1 MVRRSGESTNRNGR
15 HKALV
20 TALLLGTA
28 TVGFVGGISQRA
40 IAQSSTKTAFSI
52 PAGPLNRALAIFGR
66 QSGLQITYNPAIA
79 ANKRTN
85 GATGQ
90 MDHAQAIGQI
100 LQGSGLSYSFPN
112 AKTVTIAG
120 RATDAASQGV
130 PIDASGSTLLNTI
143 TVTGG
148 QDISPTDAPYRTAA
162 PTSYISKENIDH
174 FRGSSPADIF
184 RGTPGVMSGDARN
197 GGAVDVNI
205 RGMQGFGRVAT
216 TVDGAENG
224 VTVYQGYQ
232 GLSNRTYIDPD
243 FIGGVEITKGSNVAS
258 RGIAGNVAIRT
269 INADDIIKPGNSWG
283 IRIKGEYGGNSATPH
298 AGAKGGYQWPYWPSA
313 DPVAI
318 PSKDGMGR
326 PSLFTPTSGSGSVV
340 AAIKDENY
348 DFLAGYAY
356 RKRGN
361 YYAGK
366 HGPAADHVNLGPKN
380 ICNTYGYCQYWPNYI
395 DNGGLTNYRA
405 GEEVLNTQSLSES
418 YLAKATLRFDGGHTL
433 QLGYTGYR
441 GEAGDLLASRFT
453 GDRGQ
458 PTQQEQT
465 SGTRLDTG
473 TMRYS
478 WKPDDN
484 DLIDLKANLWLTQL
498 EMRNVRRGSPMP
510 TPGSIGLP
518 AKYRTGSDTIM
529 YGGDVSNTSKFDL
542 DRFGSV
548 DFTYGLSYLNEDTR
562 PSGYTDF
569 LEGWLNL
576 RNAYRQEAGAYGKV
590 AYKPVDW
597 LTINGGL
604 RYSHYW
610 SHDRSHSAISQQ
622 ELNSKP
628 DRNSGGVSPSVGVTV
643 EPFDGA
649 QLYANYSD
657 ALRYPSLFES
667 VSAFTIIPNPDLKPE
682 RSSNWEIGVNYT
694 HDDLL
699 SDDDRGMVKFGY
711 FNWDVKDYIAR
722 AFRDFQNPDGS
733 TWSGMQVYNIDR
745 AKFSGLEFSSRYESN
760 GFTADLTANYY
771 LGIQYCRTDE
781 TCGSKSLYGDYGTN
795 FVPPKYSVDLT
806 VSQKMLDDRLTV
818 GGRVS
823 YIGPRAIGHGDVT
836 ATGAAQFIALT
847 RWKPYALI
855 DVYADYKI
863 TDALTATARIE
874 NLTDKYYVDPLG
886 LVNQPGPGRTFYLG
900 LTSDFGGDQ
909 KLPRLSPFSRS
920 RGELPGVDWTG
931 FYAGIHAGMISGRTW
946 GVTTALDGTADPVS
960 ASESADHTFGNT
972 AMFGLQA
979 GYNYQ
984 FNNRWVVCIEADVS
998 KTRMRGA
1005 QVSLNDKSWLAPASD
1020 AMGIQAVTHYDI
1032 DWTGSVRG
1040 RLGYAL
1046 NGKWLVYGTAGLAFL
1061 HEKEL
1066 RDQYHYAEN
1075 YYGGESSTGLL
1086 YIDQDSSLR
1095 AGLTIGAGAEYAIN
1109 DRWSIKVD
1117 YAYSRY
1123 GNRDFKFDNGRAG
1136 TGGNYT
1142 TSEQIGTNTIP
1153 PDQFFCSQYGVLCDP
1168 SEVPVYQTTEHQGKS
1183 NVVNGRRASSSLDT
1197 HAFKLGLNYHF

>member
-484 DLIDLKANLWLTQL
+484 DLIDLKANLWHDFGGTDRVDF
-498 EMRNVRRGSPMP
+498 EGTDIS
-510 TPGSIGLP
+510 
-518 AKYRTGSDTIM
+518 TGSRSTSFEFGGGVVAKMTDKVSVFATAD
-529 YGGDVSNTSKFDL
+529 YTTNLGGDRRRVLEVTWALEQFQEKYVRFSVRNCAKKR
-542 DRFGSV
+542 DRAVQRFRETVNHSSV
-548 DFTYGLSYLNEDTR
+548 DG
-562 PSGYTDF
+562 F
-569 LEGWLNL
+569 LLPVPRGEGV
-576 RNAYRQEAGAYGKV
+576 R
-590 AYKPVDW
+590 
-597 LTINGGL
+597 
-604 RYSHYW
+604 
-610 SHDRSHSAISQQ
+610 
-622 ELNSKP
+622 
-628 DRNSGGVSPSVGVTV
+628 
-643 EPFDGA
+643 
-649 QLYANYSD
+649 
-657 ALRYPSLFES
+657 
-667 VSAFTIIPNPDLKPE
+667 
-682 RSSNWEIGVNYT
+682 
-694 HDDLL
+694 
-699 SDDDRGMVKFGY
+699 
-711 FNWDVKDYIAR
+711 
-722 AFRDFQNPDGS
+722 
-733 TWSGMQVYNIDR
+733 
-745 AKFSGLEFSSRYESN
+745 
-760 GFTADLTANYY
+760 
-771 LGIQYCRTDE
+771 RTDE
-781 TCGSKSLYGDYGTN
+781 GQRQPLKVRPTRYPPGKSAKEDLAQRLFEKGRQPLPMPLSARLVIDAM
-795 FVPPKYSVDLT
+795 VLDAPAMADADIVLDDVVDLRH
-806 VSQKMLDDRLTV
+806 S
-818 GGRVS
+818 
-823 YIGPRAIGHGDVT
+823 
-836 ATGAAQFIALT
+836 
-847 RWKPYALI
+847 
-855 DVYADYKI
+855 
-863 TDALTATARIE
+863 
-874 NLTDKYYVDPLG
+874 
-886 LVNQPGPGRTFYLG
+886 
-900 LTSDFGGDQ
+900 
-909 KLPRLSPFSRS
+909 
-920 RGELPGVDWTG
+920 
-931 FYAGIHAGMISGRTW
+931 
-946 GVTTALDGTADPVS
+946 
-960 ASESADHTFGNT
+960 
-972 AMFGLQA
+972 
-979 GYNYQ
+979 
-984 FNNRWVVCIEADVS
+984 
-998 KTRMRGA
+998 
-1005 QVSLNDKSWLAPASD
+1005 
-1020 AMGIQAVTHYDI
+1020 
-1032 DWTGSVRG
+1032 
-1040 RLGYAL
+1040 
-1046 NGKWLVYGTAGLAFL
+1046 
-1061 HEKEL
+1061 
-1066 RDQYHYAEN
+1066 
-1075 YYGGESSTGLL
+1075 
-1086 YIDQDSSLR
+1086 
-1095 AGLTIGAGAEYAIN
+1095 
-1109 DRWSIKVD
+1109 
-1117 YAYSRY
+1117 
-1123 GNRDFKFDNGRAG
+1123 
-1136 TGGNYT
+1136 
-1142 TSEQIGTNTIP
+1142 
-1153 PDQFFCSQYGVLCDP
+1153 
-1168 SEVPVYQTTEHQGKS
+1168 
-1183 NVVNGRRASSSLDT
+1183 
-1197 HAFKLGLNYHF
+1197 